1 MRYAKINVGLEPFN
15 FFFNM
20 QRILFLFLFFP
31 TVILAQQSTGTI
43 RGFVYDKE
51 TGEPV
56 IFTNVVLKG
65 TTYGAAT
72 DVNGYYTII
81 KVPAGDY
88 TISVTY
94 LGYDTLQMP
103 VSVKAGQI
111 VNQKLYIQKSS
122 IKLKTVDISA
132 EKIEARTE
140 VKTSV
145 VKITPKEIKQIP
157 TIGGEPD
164 LAQYLQVLPG
174 VVFTGDQ
181 GGQLYIRGGSPI
193 QNKVLL
199 DGMIVYNPFHSIGL
213 FSVFDTDIIRN
224 ADIYTGG
231 FGAEYGGRVS
241 SIMDIKTKDGNKKRL
256 AGKVGASTFGAKLLL
271 EGPIKKQSEEG
282 GGSSSFIFSAKN
294 SYLSQSS
301 KLIYSYIDPNGLPF
315 DFTDLY
321 GKVSLNA
328 ANGSKVNFFGFNY
341 DDRVRYKAVSNLNW
355 KSYGGGS
362 NFVLVPSGTSMLV
375 EGNFAYSSYLI
386 KLEEGSNPPRQSSID
401 GFNMGFN
408 FTSFRGDDEIK
419 YGVEILG
426 FQTDF
431 QFYNELNRKIMQK
444 DNTTEFATFVKVK
457 KVLGKLVLEPSF
469 RAHYYASLN
478 NFSPEPR
485 LGLKYNIADKLRF
498 KASGGLYSQ
507 NLIQANSD
515 RDVVNLFYGF
525 LSGPDNLPNKFTEKD
540 GSVREVTH
548 RLQKGNHVIAG
559 FEVDIA
565 RNLDFNIEVYN
576 KNFTQLTNLNR
587 NKIFED
593 NADNA
598 SRPDAE
604 KKDFIIE
611 TGQARGIDFT
621 LKYEYKRIY
630 VWAVYSL
637 AKVDRWDGIIEYYPV
652 FDRRHNVNLVGT
664 YTFGKDLNWE
674 FDCRWN
680 YGSGFP
686 FTPTQGF
693 YEDVK
698 FSGINTNYVT
708 ANGTLGIQY
717 GDLNSKRLPQ
727 YHRFDVTLKRKFEFR
742 KNMTLDAVLSITNV
756 YNRENIFY
764 FDRVKYERVNQLP
777 FMPSAGFTLT
787 F

>member
-1 MRYAKINVGLEPFN
+1 MQR
-15 FFFNM
+15 FFFLL
-20 QRILFLFLFFP
+20 LFLP
-31 TVILAQQSTGTI
+31 TVIFAQNTGTI

-72 DVNGYYTII
+72 DVNGYYSII

-88 TISVTY
+88 IISVTY

-111 VNQKLYIQKSS
+111 VNQKLYIQKST

-256 AGKVGASTFGAKLLL
+256 SGKVGASTFGAKLLL
-271 EGPIKKQSEEG
+271 EGPIKKQKEDG

-321 GKVSLNA
+321 GKISINA

-341 DDRVRYKAVSNLNW
+341 NDRVRYKAVSDLNW
-355 KSYGGGS
+355 RSYGGGS
-362 NFVLVPSGTSMLV
+362 NFILVPSGTSMLV

-386 KLEEGSNPPRQSSID
+386 KLEEGTNPPRQSGID

-485 LGLKYNIADKLRF
+485 LGLKYNIADRVRF

-525 LSGPDNLPNKFTEKD
+525 LSGPDNLPSKFTEKD
-540 GSVREVTH
+540 GTTRDVTH

-559 FEVDIA
+559 FEIDIA
-565 RNLDFNIEVYN
+565 RNLDFNVEVYN

-598 SRPDAE
+598 TRPDNE

-621 LKYEYKRIY
+621 LKYEYKKIY
-630 VWAVYSL
+630 LWAVYSL

-652 FDRRHNVNLVGT
+652 FDRRHNINLVGT

-680 YGSGFP
+680 FGSGFP

-698 FSGINTNYVT
+698 FTSINTNYIT
-708 ANGTLGIQY
+708 TNGTLGIQY
-717 GDLNSKRLPQ
+717 GDLNSKRLPH
-727 YHRFDVTLKRKFEFR
+727 YHRFDITLKRKFEFR
-742 KNMTLDAVLSITNV
+742 KNITLDIVTSITNV

>member
-1 MRYAKINVGLEPFN
+1 MQR
-15 FFFNM
+15 FFFLL
-20 QRILFLFLFFP
+20 LFLPSIIF
-31 TVILAQQSTGTI
+31 AQNTGTI

-72 DVNGYYTII
+72 DVNGYYSII

-88 TISVTY
+88 IISVTY

-111 VNQKLYIQKSS
+111 VNQKLYIQKSA

-271 EGPIKKQSEEG
+271 EGPIKKQKEDG
-282 GGSSSFIFSAKN
+282 GGSSSFILSAKN

-301 KLIYSYIDPNGLPF
+301 KLIYNYIDPNGLPF

-341 DDRVRYKAVSNLNW
+341 NDKVRYKSVSDLNW

-362 NFVLVPSGTSMLV
+362 NFILVPSGTSMLV

-386 KLEEGSNPPRQSSID
+386 KLEEGTNPPRQSSID

-485 LGLKYNIADKLRF
+485 LGLKYNIAERLRF

-540 GSVREVTH
+540 GTTRDVTH

-559 FEVDIA
+559 FEIDIA
-565 RNLDFNIEVYN
+565 RNLDFNVEVYN

-593 NADNA
+593 NAENA
-598 SRPDAE
+598 TRPDNE

-621 LKYEYKRIY
+621 LKYEYKKIY
-630 VWAVYSL
+630 LWAVYSL

-652 FDRRHNVNLVGT
+652 FDRRHNINLVGT

-680 YGSGFP
+680 FGSGFP

-698 FSGINTNYVT
+698 FTSINTNYIT
-708 ANGTLGIQY
+708 TNGTLGIQY
-717 GDLNSKRLPQ
+717 GDLNSKRLPH

-742 KNMTLDAVLSITNV
+742 KNMSLDIVTSITNV

>member
-1 MRYAKINVGLEPFN
+1 MKKL
-15 FFFNM
+15 FF
-20 QRILFLFLFFP
+20 ILFLLP
-31 TVILAQQSTGTI
+31 TLVIAQNTGTI
-43 RGFVYDKE
+43 KGFVYDKE

-65 TTYGAAT
+65 TTMGAAT
-72 DVNGYYTII
+72 DVNGYYNII

-94 LGYDTLQMP
+94 LGFDTLNMP

-111 VNQKLYIQKSS
+111 VNQKLFIQKSS

-132 EKIEARTE
+132 EKMEARTE

-174 VVFTGDQ
+174 VIFTGDQ

-231 FGAEYGGRVS
+231 FNAEYGGRVS

-271 EGPIKKQSEEG
+271 EGPIKKQKEDG
-282 GGSSSFIFSAKN
+282 GSSSSFIFSAKN

-301 KLIYSYIDPNGLPF
+301 KLFYNYIDTAGLPF
-315 DFTDLY
+315 DFRDLY
-321 GKVSLNA
+321 GKISINT

-341 DDRVRYKAVSNLNW
+341 FDKVKYKAISDLNW
-355 KSYGGGS
+355 NTYGAGTNFILVPGGS
-362 NFVLVPSGTSMLV
+362 SMLV

-386 KLEEGSNPPRQSSID
+386 KLEDGTNPPRQSGIN

-419 YGVEILG
+419 YGLEILG
-426 FQTDF
+426 FHTDF
-431 QFYNELNRKIMQK
+431 QFYNELNRKITQD
-444 DNTTEFATFVKVK
+444 DNTTEFAAFIKIK
-457 KVLGKLVLEPSF
+457 KVWGKLVLEPSF
-469 RAHYYASLN
+469 RTHYYASLN
-478 NFSPEPR
+478 HVSPEPR
-485 LGLKYNIADKLRF
+485 LGLKYNIAERIRF
-498 KASGGLYSQ
+498 KASGGMYSQ

-525 LSGPDNLPNKFTEKD
+525 LSGPDNLPTSFTEQD
-540 GSVREVTH
+540 GTKREITH
-548 RLQKGNHVIAG
+548 KLQKANHYIAG
-559 FEVDIA
+559 FEFDLA
-565 RNLDFNIEVYN
+565 RNLDFNVEVYN
-576 KNFTQLTNLNR
+576 KDFTQLSNLNR
-587 NKIFED
+587 NKIFDD

-598 SRPDAE
+598 GRPDE
-604 KKDFIIE
+604 VKKDFIIE
-611 TGQARGIDFT
+611 TGQAQGIDFT
-621 LKYEYKRIY
+621 LKYEFKRIY
-630 VWAVYSL
+630 IWAVYSL
-637 AKVDRWDGIIEYYPV
+637 SKVTRWDGIVEYNPV

-693 YEDVK
+693 YEEIK
-698 FSGINTNYVT
+698 FNSGINTNYTT
-708 ANGTLGIQY
+708 ANGTLGVQY
-717 GDLNSKRLPQ
+717 GDINSQRLPQ
-727 YHRFDVTLKRKFEFR
+727 YHRFDITVKRKFEFR
-742 KNMTLDAVLSITNV
+742 KNMTLDVVGSITNV

-764 FDRVKYERVNQLP
+764 FDRVKYQRVNQLP
-777 FMPSAGFTLT
+777 IMPSAGLTLT

>member
-1 MRYAKINVGLEPFN
+1 MQR
-15 FFFNM
+15 FFFLL
-20 QRILFLFLFFP
+20 LFLP
-31 TVILAQQSTGTI
+31 TVVFAQNTGTI

-72 DVNGYYTII
+72 DVNGYYSII

-88 TISVTY
+88 IISVTY

-103 VSVKAGQI
+103 VTVKAGQI
-111 VNQKLYIQKSS
+111 VNQKLYIQKST

-132 EKIEARTE
+132 EKIEAKTE

-271 EGPIKKQSEEG
+271 EGPIKKQKDDG

-341 DDRVRYKAVSNLNW
+341 NDRVRYKAVSNLNW
-355 KSYGGGS
+355 RSYGGGS
-362 NFVLVPSGTSMLV
+362 NFILVPGGSSMLV

-386 KLEEGSNPPRQSSID
+386 KLEEGTNPPRQSSID

-457 KVLGKLVLEPSF
+457 KVWGKLVLEPSF

-485 LGLKYNIADKLRF
+485 LGLKYNIDDRVRF

-525 LSGPDNLPNKFTEKD
+525 LSGPDNLPNRFTERD
-540 GSVREVTH
+540 GTTRDVTH

-559 FEVDIA
+559 FEIDIA
-565 RNLDFNIEVYN
+565 RNLDFNVEVYN

-598 SRPDAE
+598 TRPDNE

-621 LKYEYKRIY
+621 LKYEYKKIY
-630 VWAVYSL
+630 IWAVYSL

-698 FSGINTNYVT
+698 FTGINTNYVT

-727 YHRFDVTLKRKFEFR
+727 YHRFDITLKRKFEFR
-742 KNMTLDAVLSITNV
+742 KNMTLDIVTSITNV

>member
-1 MRYAKINVGLEPFN
+1 
-15 FFFNM
+15 M
-20 QRILFLFLFFP
+20 QRIFFLLLILP
-31 TVILAQQSTGTI
+31 SVIFAQSTGTI

-65 TTYGAAT
+65 TTFGAAT
-72 DVNGYYTII
+72 DVNGYYSII

-132 EKIEARTE
+132 EKMEARTE

-271 EGPIKKQSEEG
+271 EGPLKKQSEDG

-301 KLIYSYIDPNGLPF
+301 KIIYSYIDPNGLPF

-321 GKVSLNA
+321 GKISINA

-362 NFVLVPSGTSMLV
+362 NFILVPGGSSMLV

-386 KLEEGSNPPRQSSID
+386 KLEEGANPPRQSSID

-419 YGVEILG
+419 YGIEILG

-444 DNTTEFATFVKVK
+444 DNTTEFATFVKFK

-485 LGLKYNIADKLRF
+485 LGLKYNIAERVRF

-525 LSGPDNLPNKFTEKD
+525 LSGPDNLPNKFTDKE
-540 GSVREVTH
+540 GNVREVTH
-548 RLQKGNHVIAG
+548 RLQKANHAIAG
-559 FEVDIA
+559 FEIDLA
-565 RNLDFNIEVYN
+565 RNLDFNVEVYN

-621 LKYEYKRIY
+621 LKYEYKRMYI
-630 VWAVYSL
+630 WAVYSL

-698 FSGINTNYVT
+698 FSGINSNYVT

>member
-1 MRYAKINVGLEPFN
+1 
-15 FFFNM
+15 M

-81 KVPAGDY
+81 KVPAGEY

-540 GSVREVTH
+540 GSVRDVTH
-548 RLQKGNHVIAG
+548 RLQKGNHIIAG

>member
-1 MRYAKINVGLEPFN
+1 MKQLIYLL
-15 FFFNM
+15 
-20 QRILFLFLFFP
+20 LFLP
-31 TVILAQQSTGTI
+31 TFVFAQTTGTI

-65 TTYGAAT
+65 TTLGAST
-72 DVNGYYTII
+72 DVNGYYSII
-81 KVPAGDY
+81 KVPPGDY

-94 LGYDTLQMP
+94 LGYDTLEVP

-111 VNQKLYIQKSS
+111 VNQKLYIQKST
-122 IKLKTVDISA
+122 INLKTVDITA

-174 VVFTGDQ
+174 VIFTGDQ

-231 FGAEYGGRVS
+231 FSAEYGGRIS

-256 AGKVGASTFGAKLLL
+256 SGKVGASTFGAKLLL
-271 EGPIKKQSEEG
+271 EGPLKKQNDDG

-301 KLIYSYIDPNGLPF
+301 KLFYNYIDPNGLPF

-328 ANGSKVNFFGFNY
+328 ANGSKVNFFGFNFN
-341 DDRVRYKAVSNLNW
+341 DRVRYKAVSNLNW
-355 KSYGGGS
+355 NCYGGGT
-362 NFVLVPSGTSMLV
+362 NFILVPAGSSLLV
-375 EGNFAYSSYLI
+375 EGNFAYSNYLI
-386 KLEEGSNPPRQSSID
+386 KLIEASNPPRQSGIN

-408 FTSFRGDDEIK
+408 FTSFRADDEIK

-426 FQTDF
+426 FQTKF
-431 QFYNELNRKIMQK
+431 KFYNEFNRIIEQN
-444 DNTTEFATFVKVK
+444 DNTTEFATYVKVK

-469 RAHYYASLN
+469 RAHYYASLS
-478 NFSPEPR
+478 NFSTEPR
-485 LGLKYNIADKLRF
+485 LGLKYNIAERIRF
-498 KASGGLYSQ
+498 KASGGFYSQ

-525 LSGPDNLPNKFTEKD
+525 LSGPDNLQDKFTKKD
-540 GSVREVTH
+540 GTTKDITH
-548 RLQKGNHVIAG
+548 RLQKSNHAIAG
-559 FEVDIA
+559 FEIDIA
-565 RNLDFNIEVYN
+565 RNLDFNVEVYN

-593 NADNA
+593 NSDNA
-598 SRPDAE
+598 SKPDIE

-621 LKYEYKRIY
+621 FKYEYKRIY
-630 VWAVYSL
+630 FWAVYSL
-637 AKVDRWDGIIEYYPV
+637 AKVTRWDGIIEYYPV
-652 FDRRHNVNLVGT
+652 FDRRHNINLVGS

-680 YGSGFP
+680 FGSGFP

-693 YEDVK
+693 YEDIK
-698 FSGINTNYVT
+698 FTSINTNYVT
-708 ANGTLGIQY
+708 ANGSLGIQY
-717 GDLNSKRLPQ
+717 GDLNSKRLPH
-727 YHRFDVTLKRKFEFR
+727 YHRLDITLKRKFEFR
-742 KNMTLDAVLSITNV
+742 KNITLDAVASITNV

-777 FMPSAGFTLT
+777 LMPSVGFTLT